1 MPQVDSELFDRGQ
14 FQAELALKA
23 SPIAAFKKAIRTAN
37 EVLDARF
44 RQGHDIRRLVE
55 ARAWFVDQILRE
67 AWARLDWGTDADI
80 ALLAVGG
87 YGRGELHPFSDI
99 DLLILLGDADHERY
113 REPIERFLTLLW
125 DIGLEVGQSVRSVE
139 ECAEEARADLT
150 VITNLMESRTIAGPE
165 QLRQRMIEVTGPER
179 MWPSRHFFLAKRKEQ
194 RARHAKYNDTEYNL
208 EPNVKGSPG
217 GLRDVQTIL
226 WVARRHFG
234 TLNLHAMVG
243 QGFLLESEYALLSS
257 AQEFLWK
264 VRYALHMLAGRAE
277 DRLLF
282 DYQRNIAE
290 LLGFVDS
297 DPKRAIERFMQKYYR
312 TVMSIAELSEL
323 VVLHFEEAIL
333 GDGGSGQVRP
343 LNSRF
348 QVRDDYIEVTHP
360 HVFKR
365 TPFAIIEIFVLM
377 AQHPEIKGVRADTIR
392 LLRDSRHLI
401 DDDFRKDIRNTSLFI
416 ELFKCSQGI
425 HRNLRRMNRYGILG
439 RYLPEFGHIVGQMQH
454 DLFHIYTVD
463 AHTLNLI
470 KHLRKL
476 KWPELAEK
484 FPLAS
489 KLIDR
494 LPKPELIYIAG
505 LYHDIGKG
513 RGGDHSELGAV
524 DAEAFCVRHH
534 LPAWDTRLVVWLVRN
549 HLVMST
555 TAQRKDLSDPQ
566 VIYDFAQHVGDQTR
580 LDYLYVLTVAD
591 INATNPTLWNSWRA
605 SLLRQ
610 LYTETKRALRRG
622 LENPLDREEQIRR
635 TQSAAL
641 DILVRNGTDQD
652 DAEQL
657 WAQLGD
663 DYFLRHTAGDVAWHT
678 EAILQHPQ
686 DGGPLVLIKETTQRE
701 FEGGTQIFIYAPDQ
715 HDFFAVTVAAM
726 DQLNLNIHDARIL
739 TSTSQ
744 FTLDT
749 YIVLDADGGQIGNDP
764 ARIKEIRDGLVDALK
779 NPDDYPA
786 IIQRRVPRQL
796 KHFAF
801 APEVTI
807 SNDAQRQVTMLEIT
821 APDRPGLLARI
832 GRIFLD
838 FDLSVQNAKIATL
851 GERVEDVFF
860 VTDANN
866 QPLSDPEL
874 CARLQQAII
883 EQLSPTRD
891 TANVPPGSASRRKAA
906 ASCEP
911 QAASAGTPG
920 ARKPK

>member
-1 MPQVDSELFDRGQ
+1 MPQVDPELFDRGQ
-14 FQAELALKA
+14 FQAELALKS
-23 SPIAAFKKAIRTAN
+23 SPIAAFKKAIRQAR
-37 EVLDARF
+37 EVLDNRF
-44 RQGHDIRRLVE
+44 ASGRDIRRLVE
-55 ARAWFVDQILRE
+55 DRAWFVDQILRA
-67 AWARLDWGTDADI
+67 AWGRFGWSEDADI

-99 DLLILLGDADHERY
+99 DLLILLDSADHEVF
-113 REPIERFLTLLW
+113 REPIEGFLTLLW
-125 DIGLEVGQSVRSVE
+125 DIGLEVGQSVRSVA
-139 ECAEEARADLT
+139 ECAEEAQADLT
-150 VITNLMESRTIAGPE
+150 VVTNLMESRTIAGPE
-165 QLRQRMIEVTGPER
+165 HLRQRMLEVTSPEQ
-179 MWPSRHFFLAKRKEQ
+179 MWPSKHFFLAKRNEQ
-194 RARHAKYNDTEYNL
+194 KARHAKYNDTEYNL

-217 GLRDVQTIL
+217 GLRDIQTIL
-226 WVARRHFG
+226 WVARRQFG
-234 TLNLHAMVG
+234 SLNLHGLVQ
-243 QGFLLESEYALLSS
+243 QGFLMESECSMLASS
-257 AQEFLWK
+257 QEFLWK

-282 DYQRNIAE
+282 DHQRKIAS
-290 LLGFVDS
+290 LLGFEDG
-297 DPKRAIERFMQKYYR
+297 DGKLGIERFMQKYYR
-312 TVMSIAELSEL
+312 VVMGVSELSDL
-323 VVLHFEEAIL
+323 INQHFEEVIL
-333 GDGGSGQVRP
+333 RAGETGQAQP

-348 QVRDDYIEVTHP
+348 QLRDGYIEVTHP
-360 HVFKR
+360 NVFKR
-365 TPFAIIEIFVLM
+365 TPFAMLEIFVLM

-416 ELFKCSQGI
+416 ELFKSTQGI

-439 RYLPEFGHIVGQMQH
+439 LYLPEFGQIIGQMQH

-489 KLIDR
+489 KLIDK
-494 LPKPELIYIAG
+494 LPKPELIYLAG

-524 DAEAFCVRHH
+524 DAEIFCARHQ
-534 LPAWDTRLVVWLVRN
+534 LPVWDSRLVAWLVQH

-566 VIYDFAQHVGDQTR
+566 VIYDFARLVGDQTR

-591 INATNPTLWNSWRA
+591 INATNPSLWNSWRA

-622 LENPLDREEQIRR
+622 LENPLDREEQIRQ
-635 TQSAAL
+635 TQTAAI
-641 DILVRNGTDQD
+641 DILVRNGIDQD
-652 DAEQL
+652 EAEQL
-657 WAQLGD
+657 WSQLGD
-663 DYFLRHTAGDVAWHT
+663 DYFLRHTANDVAWHT
-678 EAILQHPQ
+678 EAILQHPAGN
-686 DGGPLVLIKETTQRE
+686 DPLVLIKETAQRE
-701 FEGGTQIFIYAPDQ
+701 FEGATQIFIYAPDQ

-726 DQLNLNIHDARIL
+726 SQLNLNIHDARII

-749 YIVLDADGGQIGNDP
+749 YIVLDADGGRIGENP
-764 ARIKEIRDGLVDALK
+764 ARIREIREGLIDALK
-779 NPDDYPA
+779 NPDEYPA

-801 APEVTI
+801 PPQVTI
-807 SNDAQRQVTMLEIT
+807 SNDAQRPVTILELI

-832 GRIFLD
+832 GRIFLE
-838 FDLSVQNAKIATL
+838 FDLSLQNAKIATL

-874 CARLQQAII
+874 CLRLQEAIVS
-883 EQLSPTRD
+883 QLSDANGKSLDPTRI
-891 TANVPPGSASRRKAA
+891 SI
-906 ASCEP
+906 
-911 QAASAGTPG
+911 
-920 ARKPK
+920 

>member
-1 MPQVDSELFDRGQ
+1 MPQVDPELFDRGQ

-23 SPIAAFKKAIRTAN
+23 SPIAAFKKAIRHAR
-37 EVLDARF
+37 EVLDGRF
-44 RQGHDIRRLVE
+44 RTGRDVRRLVE
-55 ARAWFVDQILRE
+55 DRAWFVDQILRE
-67 AWARLDWGTDADI
+67 AWDRLPWSEDADI

-87 YGRGELHPFSDI
+87 YGRGELHPYSDI
-99 DLLILLGDADHERY
+99 DLLILLDNADHETF
-113 REPIERFLTLLW
+113 REPIEQFLTLLW
-125 DIGLEVGQSVRSVE
+125 DIGLEVGQSVRSVD
-139 ECAEEARADLT
+139 ECASEARADLT

-165 QLRQRMIEVTGPER
+165 RLRMRMQAVTSTEQ
-179 MWPSRHFFLAKRKEQ
+179 MWPSKDFFLAKHSEK
-194 RARHAKYNDTEYNL
+194 RARHSKYNDTEYNL

-217 GLRDVQTIL
+217 GLRDIQTIL

-243 QGFLLESEYALLSS
+243 QGFLLESEYALLASS
-257 AQEFLWK
+257 QEFLWK

-282 DYQRNIAE
+282 DHQSKVAT
-290 LLGFVDS
+290 LLGFEDS
-297 DPKRAIERFMQKYYR
+297 DSKRAIERFMQKYYR
-312 TVMSIAELSEL
+312 VVMAIAELSDL
-323 VVLHFEEAIL
+323 IVQHFEEQIL
-333 GDGGSGQVRP
+333 HAGEVGQATP

-348 QVRDDYIEVTHP
+348 LLRDGYIEVAHP
-360 HVFKR
+360 NVFKR
-365 TPFAIIEIFVLM
+365 TPFAIMEIFVLM
-377 AQHPEIKGVRADTIR
+377 AQHPDIKGVCANSIR
-392 LLRDSRHLI
+392 LLREHRHLI
-401 DDDFRKDIRNTSLFI
+401 DDDFRRDIRNTSLFV
-416 ELFKCSQGI
+416 ELFKSPQGI

-439 RYLPEFGHIVGQMQH
+439 LYLPEFGHIVGQMQH

-470 KHLRKL
+470 KHLRKF

-489 KLIDR
+489 KLIDK
-494 LPKPELIYIAG
+494 LPKPELIYMAG

-524 DAEAFCVRHH
+524 DAEAFCVRHQ
-534 LPAWDTRLVVWLVRN
+534 LPNWDSKLIVWLVQH

-566 VIYDFAQHVGDQTR
+566 VIFDFARLVGDQTR

-591 INATNPTLWNSWRA
+591 INATNPSLWNSWRA

-622 LENPLDREEQIRR
+622 LENPLDREEQIRL

-641 DILVRNGTDQD
+641 DILVRGGTDAD

-663 DYFLRHTAGDVAWHT
+663 DYFLRHTAADVVWHS
-678 EAILQHPQ
+678 EAILQHPA
-686 DGGPLVLIKETTQRE
+686 DGDPLVLIKETTQRE

-726 DQLNLNIHDARIL
+726 AQLNLNIHDARIL

-749 YIVLDADGGQIGNDP
+749 YIVLEGEGGSIGDNP
-764 ARIKEIRDGLVDALK
+764 ARIKEIRQGLIDALK
-779 NPDDYPA
+779 NPDEYPS

-801 APEVTI
+801 APQVTI
-807 SNDAQRQVTMLEIT
+807 HNDAHRPVTILEVT

-838 FDLSVQNAKIATL
+838 FDLSLQNAKIATL

-860 VTDANN
+860 VTDAHN
-866 QPLSDPEL
+866 QPLADPEL
-874 CARLQQAII
+874 CMRLQETMVA
-883 EQLSPTRD
+883 QLSDTTSLQVEPTRI
-891 TANVPPGSASRRKAA
+891 SI
-906 ASCEP
+906 
-911 QAASAGTPG
+911 
-920 ARKPK
+920 

>member
-1 MPQVDSELFDRGQ
+1 MPQMDPELFDRGQ
-14 FQAELALKA
+14 FQAELALKS
-23 SPIAAFKKAIRTAN
+23 SPIAAFKKAIRQAR
-37 EVLDARF
+37 EALDERF
-44 RQGHDIRRLVE
+44 RSGRDIRRLVE
-55 ARAWFVDQILRE
+55 DRAWFVDQILRE
-67 AWARLDWGTDADI
+67 AWKRFDWSEDADI

-87 YGRGELHPFSDI
+87 YGRGELHPYSDI
-99 DLLILLGDADHERY
+99 DLLILLDSADHETF
-113 REPIERFLTLLW
+113 REPIEGFLTLLW
-125 DIGLEVGQSVRSVE
+125 DIGLEVGQSVRSVA

-150 VITNLMESRTIAGPE
+150 VVTNLMESRTIAGPE
-165 QLRQRMIEVTGPER
+165 HLRQRMQEVTSPR
-179 MWPSRHFFLAKRKEQ
+179 TMWPSKEFYLAKRKEQ

-217 GLRDVQTIL
+217 GLRDIQTIL
-226 WVARRHFG
+226 WVARRQFG
-234 TLNLHAMVG
+234 TLNLHALVQ
-243 QGFLLESEYALLSS
+243 QGFLVESEHAMLSS
-257 AQEFLWK
+257 SQEFLWK

-282 DYQRNIAE
+282 DYQGKIAA
-290 LLGFVDS
+290 LLGYQDN
-297 DPKRAIERFMQKYYR
+297 DAKLALERFMQKYYR
-312 TVMSIAELSEL
+312 VVMAVSEL
-323 VVLHFEEAIL
+323 NDLINQHFEEVIVRE
-333 GDGGSGQVRP
+333 GESGPAQP

-348 QVRDDYIEVTHP
+348 QIRDGYLEAIHP
-360 HVFKR
+360 NVFKR
-365 TPFAIIEIFVLM
+365 TPFALLEVFVLM
-377 AQHPEIKGVRADTIR
+377 AQHPEIEGVRADTIR

-401 DDDFRKDIRNTSLFI
+401 DDDFRRDIRNTSLFI
-416 ELFKCSQGI
+416 ELFKSSQGI

-439 RYLPEFGHIVGQMQH
+439 LYLPEFGHIIGQMQH

-489 KLIDR
+489 KVIDR
-494 LPKPELIYIAG
+494 LPKPELIYLAG

-513 RGGDHSELGAV
+513 RGGDHSELGAI
-524 DAEAFCVRHH
+524 DAEAFGVRHH
-534 LPAWDTRLVVWLVRN
+534 LPAWDTRLIVWLVQN
-549 HLVMST
+549 HLAMST

-566 VIYDFAQHVGDQTR
+566 VIFDFAQFVGDQTH

-591 INATNPTLWNSWRA
+591 INATNPSLWNSWRA

-622 LENPLDREEQIRR
+622 LENPPDREEQIRQ
-635 TQSAAL
+635 TQSAAI
-641 DILVRNGTDQD
+641 DILVRGGIDQD

-657 WAQLGD
+657 WSQLGD

-678 EAILQHPQ
+678 DAILQHPAGN
-686 DGGPLVLIKETTQRE
+686 DPLVLIKETTQRE

-726 DQLNLNIHDARIL
+726 DQLNLNIHDARII

-749 YIVLDADGGQIGNDP
+749 YIVLEAEGGSIGENP
-764 ARIKEIRDGLVDALK
+764 QRIQQIRDGLVEALK
-779 NPDDYPA
+779 NPDDYPN

-801 APEVTI
+801 EPQVSI
-807 SNDAQRQVTMLEIT
+807 HNDAQRPVTVLEII

-832 GRIFLD
+832 GKIFLD
-838 FDLSVQNAKIATL
+838 FDLSLQNAKIATL

-866 QPLSDPEL
+866 QPLSDPQL
-874 CARLQQAII
+874 CADLQATIAR
-883 EQLSPTRD
+883 QLSATGNNEGRPLRI
-891 TANVPPGSASRRKAA
+891 GI
-906 ASCEP
+906 
-911 QAASAGTPG
+911 
-920 ARKPK
+920 

>member
-1 MPQVDSELFDRGQ
+1 MPQMDPELFDRGQ
-14 FQAELALKA
+14 FQAELALKS
-23 SPIAAFKKAIRTAN
+23 SPIAAFKKALKQARD
-37 EVLDARF
+37 VLDGRF
-44 RQGHDIRRLVE
+44 REGRDIRRLIE
-55 ARAWFVDQILRE
+55 DRAWFADQILQE
-67 AWARLDWGTDADI
+67 AWKRFDWSEDADI

-87 YGRGELHPFSDI
+87 YGRGELHPKSDI
-99 DLLILLGDADHERY
+99 DLLILLDSADHETFRA
-113 REPIERFLTLLW
+113 PIEGFLTLLW
-125 DIGLEVGQSVRSVE
+125 DIGLEVGQSVRSVD
-139 ECAEEARADLT
+139 ECADEARADLT

-165 QLRQRMIEVTGPER
+165 RLRLRMQQVTSTSQ
-179 MWPSRHFFLAKRKEQ
+179 MWPSKDFFLAKRREQ
-194 RARHAKYNDTEYNL
+194 KARHAKYNDTEYNL

-217 GLRDVQTIL
+217 GLRDIQTVL
-226 WVARRHFG
+226 WVARRQLA
-234 TLNLHAMVG
+234 TLNLHSLVKE
-243 QGFLLESEYALLSS
+243 GFLVDSEYSMLASS
-257 AQEFLWK
+257 QEFLWK

-282 DYQRNIAE
+282 DHQRKIAD
-290 LLGFVDS
+290 LLGFEDGDGKMAV
-297 DPKRAIERFMQKYYR
+297 ERFMQKYYR
-312 TVMSIAELSEL
+312 VVMGVAELSDL
-323 VVLHFEEAIL
+323 INQHFEEVIL
-333 GDGGSGQVRP
+333 RAGEIGPAQP

-348 QVRDDYIEVTHP
+348 QTRDGYLEVTSP
-360 HVFKR
+360 GVFKR
-365 TPFAIIEIFVLM
+365 TPFAILEIFVLM
-377 AQHPEIKGVRADTIR
+377 AQHPEVKGVRADTIR
-392 LLRDSRHLI
+392 LLRDSRQLI
-401 DDDFRKDIRNTSLFI
+401 DDDFRSDIRNTSLFI
-416 ELFKCSQGI
+416 ELFKSPQGI

-489 KLIDR
+489 KVIDK
-494 LPKPELIYIAG
+494 LPKPELIYLAG

-524 DAEAFCVRHH
+524 DAEAFCVRHQ
-534 LPAWDTRLVVWLVRN
+534 LPVWDSRLIVWLVQN

-566 VIYDFAQHVGDQTR
+566 VIFDFAQLVGDQTR

-591 INATNPTLWNSWRA
+591 INATNPSLWNSWRA

-622 LENPLDREEQIRR
+622 LENPLDREEQIRQ
-635 TQSAAL
+635 TQSSAI
-641 DILVRNGTDQD
+641 DILVRGGIDQD

-657 WAQLGD
+657 WSQLGD
-663 DYFLRHTAGDVAWHT
+663 DYFLRHTAADVAWHT
-678 EAILQHPQ
+678 EAILQHPTSN
-686 DGGPLVLIKETTQRE
+686 GPLVLIKETAQRE
-701 FEGGTQIFIYAPDQ
+701 FEGATQIFIYAPDQ

-726 DQLNLNIHDARIL
+726 DQLNLNIHDARVI

-749 YIVLDADGGQIGNDP
+749 YIVLDADGGRIGDSP
-764 ARIKEIRDGLVDALK
+764 ARIKQIRDGLIEALK
-779 NPDDYPA
+779 NPDDYPN

-801 APEVTI
+801 APQVTI
-807 SNDAQRQVTMLEIT
+807 HNDAQRPVTVLDIT

-832 GRIFLD
+832 GKIFLD
-838 FDLSVQNAKIATL
+838 FDLSLQNAKIATL

-860 VTDANN
+860 ITDANN

-874 CARLQQAII
+874 CARLQDAII
-883 EQLSPTRD
+883 QQLSQ
-891 TANVPPGSASRRKAA
+891 ANGETVSLGSISI
-906 ASCEP
+906 
-911 QAASAGTPG
+911 
-920 ARKPK
+920 

>member
-1 MPQVDSELFDRGQ
+1 MPQEDRQLFDRGQ

-23 SPIAAFKKAIRTAN
+23 SPIGAFKKAIHRAH
-37 EVLDARF
+37 EILDARF
-44 RQGHDIRRLVE
+44 KEGGDIRQLVE
-55 ARAWFVDQILRE
+55 DRAWFTDQILRE
-67 AWARLDWGTDADI
+67 AWERLDWSENADI

-87 YGRGELHPFSDI
+87 YGRGELHPYSDI
-99 DLLILLGDADHERY
+99 DLLILLDKADHETF
-113 REPIERFLTLLW
+113 REPIESFLTLLW
-125 DIGLEVGQSVRSVE
+125 DIGLEVGQSVRSVD

-150 VITNLMESRTIAGPE
+150 VVTNLMESRTIAGPE
-165 QLRQRMIEVTGPER
+165 RLRQRMQAVTASEH
-179 MWPSRHFFLAKRKEQ
+179 MWPSKQFFLAKREEQ

-217 GLRDVQTIL
+217 GLRDIQTIL

-234 TLNLHAMVG
+234 TLNLHAMLG
-243 QGFLLESEYALLSS
+243 QDFLLESEYALLAAS
-257 AQEFLWK
+257 QDFLWK

-282 DYQRNIAE
+282 DHQRAIAS
-290 LLGFVDS
+290 LLGFEDGDAKLAV
-297 DPKRAIERFMQKYYR
+297 ERFMQKYYR
-312 TVMSIAELSEL
+312 VIMSIAELSDL
-323 VVLHFEEAIL
+323 INQHFEEQIL
-333 GDGGSGQVRP
+333 RAGESSPATQ

-348 QVRDDYIEVTHP
+348 QLRNGYIEVTHP
-360 HVFKR
+360 NVFKR
-365 TPFAIIEIFVLM
+365 TPFAILEIFVLM
-377 AQHPEIKGVRADTIR
+377 AQHPEINGVCADSIR
-392 LLRDSRHLI
+392 LLRDHRHLI
-401 DDDFRKDIRNTSLFI
+401 DDDFRRDIRNTSLFI
-416 ELFKCSQGI
+416 ELFKCEQGI

-439 RYLPEFGHIVGQMQH
+439 RYLPEFGQIVGQMQH

-476 KWPELAEK
+476 QYTQNTQMSEK

-489 KLIDR
+489 KRIGK
-494 LPKPELIYIAG
+494 LPKPELIYLAG

-513 RGGDHSELGAV
+513 RGGDHSALGAV
-524 DAEAFCVRHH
+524 DAEAFCVRHQ
-534 LPAWDTRLVVWLVRN
+534 LPNWDTKLIVWLVQN

-566 VIYDFAQHVGDQTR
+566 VIFDFARLVGDQTR
-580 LDYLYVLTVAD
+580 LDYIYVLTVAD

-622 LENPLDREEQIRR
+622 LENPLDREEQIRL

-641 DILVRNGTDQD
+641 DILVRGGTDPD

-657 WAQLGD
+657 WSQLGD
-663 DYFLRHTAGDVAWHT
+663 DYFLRHSASDVVWHT
-678 EAILQHPQ
+678 EAILQHPN
-686 DGGPLVLIKETTQRE
+686 DGNPLVLIKETTQRE
-701 FEGGTQIFIYAPDQ
+701 FEGGTQIFIYAQDQ

-726 DQLNLNIHDARIL
+726 AQLNLSIHDARIL

-749 YIVLDADGGQIGNDP
+749 YIVLEAEGDSIGDNP
-764 ARIKEIRDGLVDALK
+764 ARIKQIRQGLIDALK
-779 NPDDYPA
+779 NPDEYPS

-801 APEVTI
+801 APRVTI
-807 SNDAQRQVTMLEIT
+807 HNDANRPVTILELI
-821 APDRPGLLARI
+821 APDRPGLLARV

-838 FDLSVQNAKIATL
+838 FDLSLQNAKIATL

-860 VTDANN
+860 VTDAHN

-874 CARLQQAII
+874 CTRLQEAIVQ
-883 EQLSPTRD
+883 QLSD
-891 TANVPPGSASRRKAA
+891 ANGQKTEANRISF
-906 ASCEP
+906 
-911 QAASAGTPG
+911 
-920 ARKPK
+920 

>member
-1 MPQVDSELFDRGQ
+1 MPQVDPELFDRGQ

-23 SPIAAFKKAIRTAN
+23 SPIAAFKKAIRHAR
-37 EVLDARF
+37 EVLDERF
-44 RQGHDIRRLVE
+44 KSGREVRRLVE
-55 ARAWFVDQILRE
+55 DRAWFVDQILRE
-67 AWARLDWGTDADI
+67 AWERLPWCEDADI

-99 DLLILLGDADHERY
+99 DLLILLDNADHETF
-113 REPIERFLTLLW
+113 REPIEHFLTLLW
-125 DIGLEVGQSVRSVE
+125 DIGLEVGQSVRSVD
-139 ECAEEARADLT
+139 ECASEARADLT

-165 QLRQRMIEVTGPER
+165 RLRQRMQEVTSTEQ
-179 MWPSRHFFLAKRKEQ
+179 MWPSKDFFLAKHKEQ
-194 RARHAKYNDTEYNL
+194 RARHGKYNDTEYNL

-217 GLRDVQTIL
+217 GLRDIQTIL

-243 QGFLLESEYALLSS
+243 QGFLLESEYALLASS
-257 AQEFLWK
+257 QEFLWK

-282 DYQRNIAE
+282 DHQSKVAT
-290 LLGFVDS
+290 LLGFEDS
-297 DPKRAIERFMQKYYR
+297 DSKRAIERFMQKYYR
-312 TVMSIAELSEL
+312 VVMAIAELSDL
-323 VVLHFEEAIL
+323 IVQHFEEQIL
-333 GDGGSGQVRP
+333 RAGEIGMATP

-348 QVRDDYIEVTHP
+348 LLRDGYIEAAHP
-360 HVFKR
+360 NVFKR
-365 TPFAIIEIFVLM
+365 TPFAIMEIFVLM
-377 AQHPEIKGVRADTIR
+377 AQHPDIKGVCANSIR
-392 LLRDSRHLI
+392 LLREHRHLI
-401 DDDFRKDIRNTSLFI
+401 DDDFRRDIRNTSLFV
-416 ELFKCSQGI
+416 ELFKSPQGI

-439 RYLPEFGHIVGQMQH
+439 LYLPEFGHIVGQMQH

-470 KHLRKL
+470 KHLRKF

-489 KLIDR
+489 KLIDK
-494 LPKPELIYIAG
+494 LPKPELIYLAG

-524 DAEAFCVRHH
+524 DAEAFCVRHQ
-534 LPAWDTRLVVWLVRN
+534 LPSWNSKLIVWLVQH

-566 VIYDFAQHVGDQTR
+566 VIFDFARLVGDQTR

-591 INATNPTLWNSWRA
+591 INATNPSLWNSWRA

-622 LENPLDREEQIRR
+622 LENPLDREEQIRL

-641 DILVRNGTDQD
+641 DILVRGGTDAD

-663 DYFLRHTAGDVAWHT
+663 DYFLRHNAADVAWHC
-678 EAILQHPQ
+678 EAILQHPA

-701 FEGGTQIFIYAPDQ
+701 FEGGTHIFIYAPDQ

-726 DQLNLNIHDARIL
+726 AQLNLNIHDARIL

-749 YIVLDADGGQIGNDP
+749 YIVLEDEGGSIGDNP
-764 ARIKEIRDGLVDALK
+764 ARIKEIRQGLIDALK
-779 NPDDYPA
+779 NPDEYPS

-801 APEVTI
+801 APQVTI
-807 SNDAQRQVTMLEIT
+807 HNDAHRPVTILEVT

-832 GRIFLD
+832 GRIFLE
-838 FDLSVQNAKIATL
+838 FDLSLQNAKIATL

-860 VTDANN
+860 VTDAAN

-874 CARLQQAII
+874 CTRLQATMVA
-883 EQLSPTRD
+883 QLSDSSGQPE
-891 TANVPPGSASRRKAA
+891 PSRI
-906 ASCEP
+906 
-911 QAASAGTPG
+911 TI
-920 ARKPK
+920 

>member
-1 MPQVDSELFDRGQ
+1 MPQVDPELFDRGQ
-14 FQAELALKA
+14 FQAELALKS
-23 SPIAAFKKAIRTAN
+23 SPIAAFKKAIRQARD
-37 EVLDARF
+37 VLDNRF
-44 RQGHDIRRLVE
+44 TSGRDIRRLVE
-55 ARAWFVDQILRE
+55 DRAWFVDQILRA
-67 AWARLDWGTDADI
+67 AWERFDWSEDADI

-99 DLLILLGDADHERY
+99 DLLILLDSADHEIF
-113 REPIERFLTLLW
+113 REPIEGFLTLLW
-125 DIGLEVGQSVRSVE
+125 DIGLEVGQSVRSVA
-139 ECAEEARADLT
+139 ECAEEAQADLT
-150 VITNLMESRTIAGPE
+150 VVTNLMESRTIAGPE
-165 QLRQRMIEVTGPER
+165 HLRQRMLEVTSPEQ
-179 MWPSRHFFLAKRKEQ
+179 MWPSKHFFVAKRKEQ
-194 RARHAKYNDTEYNL
+194 KARHAKYNDTEYNL

-217 GLRDVQTIL
+217 GLRDIQTIL
-226 WVARRHFG
+226 WVARRQFG
-234 TLNLHAMVG
+234 SLNLHGLVQ
-243 QGFLLESEYALLSS
+243 QGFLVESECSMLASS
-257 AQEFLWK
+257 QEFLWK

-282 DYQRNIAE
+282 DHQRKIAS
-290 LLGFVDS
+290 LLGFEDGDS
-297 DPKRAIERFMQKYYR
+297 KLGIERFMQKYYR
-312 TVMSIAELSEL
+312 VVMGVSELSDL
-323 VVLHFEEAIL
+323 INQHFEEVIL
-333 GDGGSGQVRP
+333 RAGETGQAQP

-348 QVRDDYIEVTHP
+348 QLRDGYIEVTHP
-360 HVFKR
+360 NVFKR
-365 TPFAIIEIFVLM
+365 TPFAMLEIFVLM

-416 ELFKCSQGI
+416 ELFKSSQGI

-439 RYLPEFGHIVGQMQH
+439 LYLPEFGKIIGQMQH

-489 KLIDR
+489 KLIDK
-494 LPKPELIYIAG
+494 LPKPELIYLAG

-524 DAEAFCVRHH
+524 DAEAFCARHQ
-534 LPAWDTRLVVWLVRN
+534 LPVWDSRLVAWLVQH

-566 VIYDFAQHVGDQTR
+566 VIFDFARLVGDQTR

-591 INATNPTLWNSWRA
+591 INATNPSLWNSWRA

-622 LENPLDREEQIRR
+622 LENPLDREEQIRQ
-635 TQSAAL
+635 TQTAAI
-641 DILVRNGTDQD
+641 DILVRNGIDQD
-652 DAEQL
+652 EAEQL
-657 WAQLGD
+657 WSQLGD
-663 DYFLRHTAGDVAWHT
+663 DYFLRHTANDVAWHT
-678 EAILQHPQ
+678 EAILQHPPGN
-686 DGGPLVLIKETTQRE
+686 DPLVLIKETAQRE
-701 FEGGTQIFIYAPDQ
+701 FEGATQIFIYAPDQ

-726 DQLNLNIHDARIL
+726 SQLNLNIHDARIL

-749 YIVLDADGGQIGNDP
+749 YIVLDADGGRIGDNP
-764 ARIKEIRDGLVDALK
+764 ARIREIREGLIDALK
-779 NPDDYPA
+779 NPDEYPA

-801 APEVTI
+801 PPQVTI
-807 SNDAQRQVTMLEIT
+807 SNDAQRPVTILELT

-832 GRIFLD
+832 GLIFLE
-838 FDLSVQNAKIATL
+838 FDLSLQNAKIATL

-874 CARLQQAII
+874 CRRLQEAIVS
-883 EQLSPTRD
+883 QLSDANGKSQGPTRM
-891 TANVPPGSASRRKAA
+891 SI
-906 ASCEP
+906 
-911 QAASAGTPG
+911 
-920 ARKPK
+920 